1 MVVFKDTRGRRSTS
15 QKIRDWVHAFKGA
28 SWAGSA
34 AVSLTDAVGTTALF
48 GTLVYTGRPRIVSTL
63 ARADGATITGYVDYF
78 ALWNIARTESVRVV
92 PTMLGRPIKD
102 MAIVHPDVGIGEGL
116 GILALLSALPGGDLT
131 GFVEK
136 GLGIGLYHALLNGF
150 KFTIPGITSTS
161 LESWSATDWAR
172 IFLVGFGGSAILDA
186 LSPAITGV
194 PTPPKNNL
202 IEFSGLMGTLVWGI
216 QDIARKLQADIDSGK
231 LEWPLKLSKLSS
243 QGTTPGNYGFAFDG
257 YVLPVYIQRWLHN
270 LGHAGLI
277 TVLFRR
283 GLGQKL
289 NE

>member
-34 AVSLTDAVGTTALF
+34 AVSLTDAIGTTALF

-63 ARADGATITGYVDYF
+63 ARPDSATITGYVDYF
-78 ALWNIARTESVRVV
+78 ALWNIPRTESVRVV

-161 LESWSATDWAR
+161 LESWTAQDWAR
-172 IFLVGFGGSAILDA
+172 IFLVGFGGSAILDI

-194 PTPPKNNL
+194 PPPPKNNM

-216 QDIARKLQADIDSGK
+216 QDIARKLQAEIDSGK
-231 LEWPLKLSKLSS
+231 LGWPLPLTKLSS
-243 QGTTPGNYGFAFDG
+243 QGTTPGNYGFGFDG

-270 LGHAGLI
+270 LGHAGLV